1 MNKDQIKIKLQALP
15 FFKGSLDLKFIEGFM
30 ANDNYIVS
38 DDSNKY
44 VVKIGGDKQDYGIV
58 RSHEIEASKAGYKA
72 GISPK
77 VLYFDDSILVSQYI
91 QSNHLTPEKVKAKE
105 TLKKI
110 IHLIKIVHKEVVN
123 FLEGPNLSNDIFQM
137 INVKIFHLKE
147 KNNPHTD
154 KLNKFIKECE
164 IFEKES
170 KSYEKVFTHNDF
182 FYKNILDDDK
192 KLWLIDWEFSGFN
205 SPYLDLANLSKN
217 NEFSEDDDNFILEEY
232 YGDSITSNSKFKLH
246 LFKCVSLLNEVLW
259 SMVAEISSKKVFDFV
274 SYTNNMLK
282 RYEKQFDYYNSLRIS
297 I

>member
-1 MNKDQIKIKLQALP
+1 MNKDQLKIKLQALP
-15 FFKGSLDLKFIEGFM
+15 FFEGDIDLKFIEGFM
-30 ANDNYIVS
+30 ANDSYIVS

-44 VVKIGGDKQDYGIV
+44 VVKIGGDKQDYGVV

-77 VLYFDDSILVSQYI
+77 VLYFDDSILVFQYI
-91 QSNHLTPEKVKAKE
+91 QSNHLTPEKVKEKE

-154 KLNKFIKECE
+154 KLNNFIKDCE
-164 IFEKES
+164 IFEKEFES
-170 KSYEKVFTHNDF
+170 NEKVFTHNDF

-205 SPYLDLANLSKN
+205 SPYLDLANL
-217 NEFSEDDDNFILEEY
+217 
-232 YGDSITSNSKFKLH
+232 
-246 LFKCVSLLNEVLW
+246 
-259 SMVAEISSKKVFDFV
+259 
-274 SYTNNMLK
+274 
-282 RYEKQFDYYNSLRIS
+282 
-297 I
+297 

>member
-1 MNKDQIKIKLQALP
+1 MNKDQVKIKLQGLP
-15 FFKGSLDLKFIEGFM
+15 FFKGSIALKFIEGFM
-30 ANDNYIVS
+30 ANDSYIVS

-77 VLYFDDSILVSQYI
+77 VCYFDDSILVSQYI
-91 QSNHLTPEKVKAKE
+91 QSNHLTLEKVKEKE

-110 IHLIKIVHKEVVN
+110 IHLIKIVHTKVVN

-137 INVKIFHLKE
+137 IKVKIFHLKE
-147 KNNPHTD
+147 KNNPHID
-154 KLNKFIKECE
+154 KLNNFIKDCE

-170 KSYEKVFTHNDF
+170 KSHEKVLTHNDF

-192 KLWLIDWEFSGFN
+192 KLWLIDWEYSGFN

-217 NEFSEDDDNFILEEY
+217 NEFSEDDDSFILERY
-232 YGDSITSNSKFKLH
+232 YGDSITSNSKIKFH
-246 LFKCVSLLNEVLW
+246 MFKCVSLLNEVLW
-259 SMVAEISSKKVFDFV
+259 SMVAEISSTKVFDFV
-274 SYTNNMLK
+274 SYTDKVFK
-282 RYEKQFDYYNSLRIS
+282 RYDKEFDYYNSLRI
-297 I
+297 

>member
-15 FFKGSLDLKFIEGFM
+15 FFKGDIDLKFIEGFM
-30 ANDNYIVS
+30 ANDSYIVS

-44 VVKIGGDKQDYGIV
+44 VVKIGGDKQDYGVV
-58 RSHEIEASKAGYKA
+58 RSHEIEASQAGYKA

-77 VLYFDDSILVSQYI
+77 VCYFDDSILVFQYI
-91 QSNHLTPEKVKAKE
+91 QSNHLTSEKVKEKE

-182 FYKNILDDDK
+182 FYKNILNDDK

-217 NEFSEDDDNFILEEY
+217 NEFSEDDDNFILERY
-232 YGDSITSNSKFKLH
+232 YEDSITSNSKIKFH
-246 LFKCVSLLNEVLW
+246 MFKCVSLLNEVLW
-259 SMVAEISSKKVFDFV
+259 SMVAEISSTKVFDFV
-274 SYTNNMLK
+274 SYTDKVLK
-282 RYEKQFDYYNSLRIS
+282 RYEKQLDYYNSLRIL

>member
-15 FFKGSLDLKFIEGFM
+15 FFKGSLDLKYIEGFM

-44 VVKIGGDKQDYGIV
+44 IVKIGGDKQDYGVV

-91 QSNHLTPEKVKAKE
+91 QSNHLTPEKVKAKA

-110 IHLIKIVHKEVVN
+110 IHLIKIVHKEVVK
-123 FLEGPNLSNDIFQM
+123 FLEDPNLSN
-137 INVKIFHLKE
+137 
-147 KNNPHTD
+147 
-154 KLNKFIKECE
+154 
-164 IFEKES
+164 
-170 KSYEKVFTHNDF
+170 EKVFTHNDL

-217 NEFSEDDDNFILEEY
+217 NEFSEDDDNFILEGY
-232 YGDSITSNSKFKLH
+232 DGDSITSNSKFKLH

-274 SYTNNMLK
+274 SYTDKALRK
-282 RYEKQFDYYNSLRIS
+282 YEKQLDYYSS
-297 I
+297 

>member
-77 VLYFDDSILVSQYI
+77 VLYFDDSILVTQYI
-91 QSNHLTPEKVKAKE
+91 QSNHLTPEKVKEKE

-123 FLEGPNLSNDIFQM
+123 FLEGPNLSNGIFQM

-154 KLNKFIKECE
+154 KLNNFIKDCE
-164 IFEKES
+164 IFERES
-170 KSYEKVFTHNDF
+170 KSHETVFTHNDF

-217 NEFSEDDDNFILEEY
+217 NEFSEDDDNFILEAYE
-232 YGDSITSNSKFKLH
+232 GDSITSNSKFKLH

-259 SMVAEISSKKVFDFV
+259 SMVSEISSKKVFDFV

>member
-30 ANDNYIVS
+30 ANDSYIVS

-44 VVKIGGDKQDYGIV
+44 VVKIGGDKQDYGVV

-77 VLYFDDSILVSQYI
+77 VFYFDDSILVFQYI
-91 QSNHLTPEKVKAKE
+91 QSNHLTPEKVKEKE

-147 KNNPHTD
+147 KNSPHTD

-217 NEFSEDDDNFILEEY
+217 NEFSEDDDNFILEGY
-232 YGDSITSNSKFKLH
+232 YGDSISSNSKIKLH
-246 LFKCVSLLNEVLW
+246 MFKCVSLLNEVLW
-259 SMVAEISSKKVFDFV
+259 SMVAEISSTKVFDFV
-274 SYTNNMLK
+274 SYTDKVLK
-282 RYEKQFDYYNSLRIS
+282 RYEKQFDYYNSLRLS

>member
-1 MNKDQIKIKLQALP
+1 MNKDQLKIKLQALS
-15 FFKGSLDLKFIEGFM
+15 FFEGDIDLKFIEGFM
-30 ANDNYIVS
+30 ANDSYIVS
-38 DDSNKY
+38 NNSNKY
-44 VVKIGGDKQDYGIV
+44 IVKIGGNKQDYGVV

-77 VLYFDDSILVSQYI
+77 VFYFDDSILVFQYI
-91 QSNHLTPEKVKAKE
+91 QSNHLTPDKVKEKK

-110 IHLIKIVHKEVVN
+110 IHLMKIVHKEVVN
-123 FLEGPNLSNDIFQM
+123 FLEGPNLSNGIFQM

-170 KSYEKVFTHNDF
+170 KSHIKVFTHNDF

-217 NEFSEDDDNFILEEY
+217 NEFSENDDSFILDEY
-232 YGDSITSNSKFKLH
+232 YGDSITSHSKYKFHML
-246 LFKCVSLLNEVLW
+246 KCASLLNEVLW
-259 SMVAEISSKKVFDFV
+259 SMVAEISSTKVFDFV
-274 SYTNNMLK
+274 SYTNNVLK
-282 RYEKQFDYYNSLRIS
+282 RYEKQFDYYNSLRI
-297 I
+297 

>member
-15 FFKGSLDLKFIEGFM
+15 FFKGSLDLKYIEGFM

-217 NEFSEDDDNFILEEY
+217 NEFSEDDDNFILEGY
-232 YGDSITSNSKFKLH
+232 
-246 LFKCVSLLNEVLW
+246 
-259 SMVAEISSKKVFDFV
+259 
-274 SYTNNMLK
+274 
-282 RYEKQFDYYNSLRIS
+282 
-297 I
+297 